1 MTSGRVRCRLAALA
15 VFSILTI
22 FFFRAVEDPYS
33 VVHGPA
39 TTLLALRKASRLRFA
54 IVQAALSSAGNRMSS
69 SVLIWP
75 SLVLFGL
82 LLSPL
87 DFSSLCLSESGTILR
102 C

>member
-1 MTSGRVRCRLAALA
+1 MTSGRVGCRLAALA
-15 VFSILTI
+15 VFLILTI
-22 FFFRAVEDPYS
+22 FFRAAEGPYS

-39 TTLLALRKASRLRFA
+39 TTLLALRRASRSRVA
-54 IVQAALSSAGNRMSS
+54 IVQAALSSAGNRMSR

-75 SLVLFGL
+75 SQVLFGL

-87 DFSSLCLSESGTILR
+87 DFSSLCLSASGTILR

>member
-1 MTSGRVRCRLAALA
+1 MTSGRVGCRLALLA

-22 FFFRAVEDPYS
+22 FFFPAAQGPYS

-39 TTLLALRKASRLRFA
+39 TALLALRRASRLRVA
-54 IVQAALSSAGNRMSS
+54 VVQAALRSAGNRMIS

-75 SLVLFGL
+75 SLFRL
-82 LLSPL
+82 LLSPI
-87 DFSSLCLSESGTILR
+87 DFSSLCLSDSGRILR